1 MFNPPPSKKR
11 KVDEKETKLSAMS
24 PSKKNKA
31 SPSDPVLLDRSLGR
45 LESDDD
51 GNGGEWRNIAGGRLY
66 VRLPK
71 DDPGGEK
78 IAAFDIDGT
87 LITTQSGNVFPKDE
101 NDWRVREEGLLLLVS
116 LIIII

>member
-1 MFNPPPSKKR
+1 MMMVMAIASCGNPEWMTWMLI
-11 KVDEKETKLSAMS
+11 VMVFAYEM
-24 PSKKNKA
+24 
-31 SPSDPVLLDRSLGR
+31 
-45 LESDDD
+45 DDD